1 MPSEETTSRRR
12 SAHERRDEL
21 MDAAIV
27 VMSERGVA
35 AATTRAIADQAGVPQ
50 GVFHYCFRSKDE
62 LIAALFEREITK
74 TSTSTGDALRASGD
88 VRSGMRA
95 ALDAQMTLVR
105 AAPDY
110 YLALAELSLTVLRTP
125 DLAPLAVWEQEQ
137 YRVRAQESLAAWS
150 SEHALTWTVA
160 LDDVASYVVALGAG
174 VASTWLADRDDAR
187 ADAAI
192 AVAAQSLS
200 ALSST

>member
-1 MPSEETTSRRR
+1 MPSGDTTTRRR

-74 TSTSTGDALRASGD
+74 TSTSTGDALRSFTD
-88 VRSGMRA
+88 VRSGVRA

-110 YLALAELSLTVLRTP
+110 YLALAELSLTALRTP

-137 YRVRAQESLAAWS
+137 YRVRARESLAAWS
-150 SEHALTWTVA
+150 NDHALTWTVA

-192 AVAAQSLS
+192 TVAAQSLS
-200 ALSST
+200 SLCST